1 MKVFAAICAVT
12 AVGSSARD
20 EVPMIRDY
28 LQVGGQYV
36 ENTAGEHVFQDQIYV
51 EHLAP
56 VNRTFQKYPLVM
68 LHGAAQSAT
77 VSNVEQSTL
86 NNALADLLELAQQT
100 RRRPGLGILV
110 RRAGL

>member
-1 MKVFAAICAVT
+1 MKFFAVIFAV
-12 AVGSSARD
+12 AVVGSSVRD

-28 LQVGGQYV
+28 LQVGGRYV
-36 ENTAGEHVFQDQIYV
+36 ENTAGEHVFQDQMYV

-56 VNRTFQKYPLVM
+56 VNGTSQKYPLIM

-77 VSNVEQSTL
+77 VSDVEHPTL
-86 NNALADLLELAQQT
+86 YNPLADSLELAQQT
-100 RRRPGLGILV
+100 GRRPGVGVLV